1 MNKTR
6 MTSPLNSLYIHIY
19 IESEKPGTTV
29 YEKILVPKNNL
40 CKCAICGC
48 KIDKFFDKKEENWYF
63 K

>member
-1 MNKTR
+1 MISSSNQN
-6 MTSPLNSLYIHIY
+6 LIY
-19 IESEKPGTTV
+19 VESKKPTTTFHK
-29 YEKILVPKNNL
+29 KILVPKNNSV